1 MKRILFLLIIV
12 MLIGFT
18 AYAQHTSLTVD
29 NQTPGW
35 LSSKI
40 EYKDQ
45 QTLENLKITGYIN
58 GTDIKFIRELNLN
71 LKLNGTIDLSQANIV
86 AGGDVYYSSMGY
98 NYSVKEN
105 NKLGDYTFYKL
116 NHISKLILPET
127 LVGTGSMEFAG
138 TVIDTLI
145 INCNIQSFNAFGS
158 HDNVGVKIRYV
169 SFGDGMENID
179 MGYLA
184 HSDNT
189 NTNSDGTL
197 EMVLPKTLLSITG
210 KKRYLQ
216 KFILY
221 TSHTNPEIIET
232 PFSPLFTGGTIY
244 VPKGTTEN
252 YKRSCFSQM
261 NIIECVEAENI
272 KLDAESVVL
281 YINDVKTLTAVVQPE
296 NTLDKSV
303 SWQSSNDAIVKVD
316 KSGNVT
322 AVSAGKAQIIAETSN
337 GLSDTCDVTVYD
349 HTTGVTMDK
358 TAEININEQLQ
369 LTAHTLPLETSDG
382 LVTWSC
388 SNNDIATV
396 TENGI
401 ITGVKK
407 GSCTVTATSVDGN
420 YTASCQVKVLQPIT
434 DVQLERHD
442 ATINVGNIIQI
453 NARILP
459 DNADNKDVVWTSSNE
474 DVATVSKDGIIT
486 GKGAGTAVITVTSA
500 ENEDVKDECE
510 VTVLQ
515 PVTGIIL
522 DYSELVLTNI
532 GETAHLQAM
541 VLPEDASNKEV
552 RWSSSKENVCT
563 VSNNGTIIALDNGIS
578 VVTATT
584 VDGGF
589 VAVCTVTVDTTTD
602 ISVIETADKDKF
614 AAYYTID
621 GLRLSSPQKGINIV
635 KMKDGKTKRIIIK

>member
-1 MKRILFLLIIV
+1 MNRNILLIIITIFAG
-12 MLIGFT
+12 LT
-18 AYAQHTSLTVD
+18 AYAQHASLIVD

-58 GTDIKFIRELNLN
+58 GTDIKFIRELNINRVLVS
-71 LKLNGTIDLSQANIV
+71 LDLSEAHIV
-86 AGGDVYYSSMGY
+86 AGGEPYNGKFYTEDNKITSLLFADFNHLEKIVLPISTINIAYNVFSSNEVDTVIVNGTFSDLDLQCFYHVKNIYISEGFTSITADICKDRGY
-98 NYSVKEN
+98 NVETITLPNTLSFIRGNADPNSTTTIISFIQNPQNVQNVE
-105 NKLGDYTFYKL
+105 YTQ
-116 NHISKLILPET
+116 
-127 LVGTGSMEFAG
+127 G
-138 TVIDTLI
+138 
-145 INCNIQSFNAFGS
+145 QSFK
-158 HDNVGVKIRYV
+158 DNWK
-169 SFGDGMENID
+169 
-179 MGYLA
+179 
-184 HSDNT
+184 
-189 NTNSDGTL
+189 
-197 EMVLPKTLLSITG
+197 
-210 KKRYLQ
+210 
-216 KFILY
+216 
-221 TSHTNPEIIET
+221 
-232 PFSPLFTGGTIY
+232 GTIY
-244 VPKGTTEN
+244 VPEGSTEK
-252 YKRSCFSQM
+252 YKKSCFCGM
-261 NIIECVEAENI
+261 RIVEMIEAKNISISNDT
-272 KLDAESVVL
+272 LVL
-281 YINDVKTLTAVVQPE
+281 YTNEKRQLTVGFFPE
-296 NTLDKSV
+296 ETLDKSV
-303 SWQSSNDAIVKVD
+303 LWHCSDEKIATVDSN
-316 KSGNVT
+316 GNVI
-322 AVSAGKAQIIAETSN
+322 AVSAGKAQIIAETTN

-407 GSCTVTATSVDGN
+407 GSCIVTATSVDGN

-500 ENEDVKDECE
+500 ENENVKDECE

-635 KMKDGKTKRIIIK
+635 NMKDGKTKRIIIK

>member
-1 MKRILFLLIIV
+1 
-12 MLIGFT
+12 
-18 AYAQHTSLTVD
+18 
-29 NQTPGW
+29 
-35 LSSKI
+35 
-40 EYKDQ
+40 
-45 QTLENLKITGYIN
+45 
-58 GTDIKFIRELNLN
+58 
-71 LKLNGTIDLSQANIV
+71 
-86 AGGDVYYSSMGY
+86 
-98 NYSVKEN
+98 
-105 NKLGDYTFYKL
+105 
-116 NHISKLILPET
+116 
-127 LVGTGSMEFAG
+127 
-138 TVIDTLI
+138 
-145 INCNIQSFNAFGS
+145 
-158 HDNVGVKIRYV
+158 
-169 SFGDGMENID
+169 
-179 MGYLA
+179 
-184 HSDNT
+184 
-189 NTNSDGTL
+189 
-197 EMVLPKTLLSITG
+197 
-210 KKRYLQ
+210 
-216 KFILY
+216 
-221 TSHTNPEIIET
+221 
-232 PFSPLFTGGTIY
+232 
-244 VPKGTTEN
+244 
-252 YKRSCFSQM
+252 M

-500 ENEDVKDECE
+500 ENENVKDECE

-621 GLRLSSPQKGINIV
+621 GLRLSSPQK
-635 KMKDGKTKRIIIK
+635 RYQYC

>member
-1 MKRILFLLIIV
+1 MKRNLLLLIIA
-12 MLIGFT
+12 MFIGLNT
-18 AYAQHTSLTVD
+18 YAQHTSLIVD

-71 LKLNGTIDLSQANIV
+71 LKLNGIIDLSQANIV

-98 NYSVKEN
+98 DYSVKEN
-105 NKLGDYTFYKL
+105 NKLGDCTFYQL

-145 INCNIQSFNAFGS
+145 IHCNIQSFNAFGT

-169 SFGDGMENID
+169 SFGDGIENID

-184 HSDNT
+184 HPNNT

-210 KKRYLQ
+210 RQRYLQ

-232 PFSPLFTGGTIY
+232 PLSPLFTGGTIY

-252 YKRSCFSQM
+252 YKKSCFSQM

-272 KLDAESVVL
+272 KLDAESVTL
-281 YINDVKTLTAVVQPE
+281 YTNDVKTLTAVIQPE
-296 NTLDKSV
+296 TTLDKSV

-316 KSGNVT
+316 TNGNVT

-349 HTTGVTMDK
+349 HTTGVTMDE

-388 SNNDIATV
+388 SNNDIATI

-401 ITGVKK
+401 ITGVKQ
-407 GSCTVTATSVDGN
+407 GSCTVTATSLDGN
-420 YTASCQVKVLQPIT
+420 YTASCQVKVLQPVT

-442 ATINVGNIIQI
+442 ATINVGNSIQI
-453 NARILP
+453 HARILP
-459 DNADNKDVVWTSSNE
+459 DNADNKNVVWTSSNE
-474 DVATVSKDGIIT
+474 DVATVSKEGFIT
-486 GKGAGTAVITVTSA
+486 GKGTGTAIITVASS
-500 ENEDVKDECE
+500 ENENVKDECE
-510 VTVLQ
+510 VMVLQ
-515 PVTGIIL
+515 PVTGITL
-522 DYSELVLTNI
+522 DYNELVLTNI
-532 GETAHLQAM
+532 GETAHLNAI

-563 VSNNGTIIALDNGIS
+563 VSNNGTVVALDDGMS
-578 VVTATT
+578 VITATT
-584 VDGGF
+584 MDGGF
-589 VAVCTVTVDTTTD
+589 VAVCTVTVDATTD
-602 ISVIETADKDKF
+602 ISSIEIADKYR
-614 AAYYTID
+614 AEAYYTID
-621 GLRLSSPQKGINIV
+621 GRRLSAPQKGINIV
-635 KMKDGKTKRIIIK
+635 RTKDGKTKSIMIK